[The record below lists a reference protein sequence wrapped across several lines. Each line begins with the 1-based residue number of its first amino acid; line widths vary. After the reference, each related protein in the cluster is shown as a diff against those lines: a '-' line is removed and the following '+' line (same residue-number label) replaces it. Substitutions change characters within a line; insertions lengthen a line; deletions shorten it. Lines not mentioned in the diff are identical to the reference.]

1 MPRTMPATLG
11 LHGEHGERQEGRAW
25 VWLTLLTVVIRL
37 FLKTSLSSCIQ
48 QMLTEHLFCASCC
61 VRRARLAEFIV
72 EWGIQRPQR
81 TPMLSDQSHD
91 ESYKPEASVPCVC
104 CKSRGRSSSPSIT
117 PPKISSLKTVLLGFK
132 DVRRQLTFTAWLPCV
147 RHDAEHLC
155 INSRV
160 LTHVILSTAL
170 PAIAPPEALLWTS
183 SLPLQLTS
191 AVAAFGGGVVLS

>member
-25 VWLTLLTVVIRL
+25 VWLTLLTVVIWL

-81 TPMLSDQSHD
+81 TPVLSDQSHD
-91 ESYKPEASVPCVC
+91 ESYKPEASVP
-104 CKSRGRSSSPSIT
+104 
-117 PPKISSLKTVLLGFK
+117 
-132 DVRRQLTFTAWLPCV
+132 
-147 RHDAEHLC
+147 
-155 INSRV
+155 
-160 LTHVILSTAL
+160 
-170 PAIAPPEALLWTS
+170 
-183 SLPLQLTS
+183 
-191 AVAAFGGGVVLS
+191 